1 MHKFAP
7 VVNVRTARLP
17 ITLAHDEVERA
28 KERDDVG
35 DEIADADFR

>member
-28 KERDDVG
+28 E
-35 DEIADADFR
+35 DAHYVAHHVAGEDFW